1 MFKQVKS
8 IFIWS
13 MVYRFRRRLVVIVI
27 LLSIV
32 MLSQWI
38 YSDVV
43 EYLTLRE
50 LTSYLDIVLPLK
62 WGIVF
67 FSIALSTYLVLGI
80 FKNTKK
86 DEQKK
91 RIVKPKTEGLTE
103 REKSFITKE
112 LRSEAEILLQ
122 KK

>member
-13 MVYRFRRRLVVIVI
+13 MIYKFRMRLTLVVI

-62 WGIVF
+62 WGIIF
-67 FSIALSTYLVLGI
+67 FNIALSAYLMLSI
-80 FKNTKK
+80 FKNDKK
-86 DEQKK
+86 DVIKK
-91 RIVKPKTEGLTE
+91 AKRPKVESLSE